1 MNTIDFIRVFLPS
14 FVLYHFDAVKITD
27 NYTRIDIYLDE
38 KSILPSDL
46 LSRPVISYVFTSA
59 T

>member
-1 MNTIDFIRVFLPS
+1 MNTIEFIRVFLPS

-27 NYTRIDIYLDE
+27 NDTRIDIYLDE

-46 LSRPVISYVFTSA
+46 LSRPVISYGFTSA